1 MAEGHLHIVKN
12 GTTLQQRQS
21 GVLPPPLRML
31 RDRAERHFGARLKA
45 VFEQVD
51 DTFFD
56 LADRSDNS
64 RQQTLYFDAMR
75 LIRFERKNIESGFQN
90 SLELAF
96 DSLVDAEAA
105 ERRQQRQQK
114 NTAFEL
120 ADGEEL
126 EEIIALD
133 AMVSRADEGNRQQLQ
148 VLATRLESLTGASVS
163 LKDNPL
169 GPDTVCDTFFRAT
182 ADLDIGIRSKL
193 VLLKLFE
200 RHVVSPLGDFLSQSN
215 QLLQELGV
223 LPDLEKRQG
232 AEAQPIRTQLQKQP
246 VENGRHPGD
255 FLDRDSLQQQQKN
268 YGRLVSQLNTVMARH
283 WQQGDEENNGKL
295 PELPEAAPAEVLK
308 AVGQLEVSGVSS
320 LLERIQQQLANGDHP
335 MSLGSTERGLVH
347 LVDGLFDHIC
357 ADMSF
362 PPTLEAQMAELQ
374 IAIAKAALS
383 DSGFFDKQR
392 HPARRLFNEIVQ
404 AAQGFTDSEDLDN
417 DPLYPHIDQALQQLL
432 GCASSPVRLTQ
443 ALTELVSVT
452 EKQRR
457 QALSREQHLLE
468 DEQASSQL
476 HHSYNAVKQL
486 LHDGM
491 VGRIVPKVVVT
502 FAEQAWCKVLFL
514 NHLREGAESAQWRR
528 AKAMFEQVL
537 ECCGGNGGAEE
548 TSGVELAANI
558 RSKLAEI
565 ALDPYQTEH
574 LVRDLEKLLTTE
586 SSARDSEADAVAVE
600 QVYPA
605 IPGEQKT
612 LMPGDA
618 LPDMKQLGDTIEE
631 HFLHDAESIPA
642 GCWVEFST
650 PRGGLR
656 ARYIGA
662 AGPQNIHIFVDRQGH
677 KVAAGNSRQLA
688 HLLKNNQLVIIDNSP
703 LFDRALAAVIDT
715 MRQQ

>member
-31 RDRAERHFGARLKA
+31 RDRAERHFSTRLKA

-75 LIRFERKNIESGFQN
+75 LIRFERKNIESSFQN

-96 DSLVDAEAA
+96 DSLVDSEAA

-114 NTAFEL
+114 NSAFEL
-120 ADGEEL
+120 ADGDEL

-148 VLATRLESLTGASVS
+148 TLATRLESLTGESVS

-182 ADLDIGIRSKL
+182 ADLEVGIRSKL

-232 AEAQPIRTQLQKQP
+232 AEAQPIRSQPQKTLL
-246 VENGRHPGD
+246 ENGRHPGD

-268 YGRLVSQLNTVMARH
+268 YGRLVSQLNSVMARH
-283 WQQGDEENNGKL
+283 WQQGEEENNGKL

-308 AVGQLEVSGVSS
+308 AVGQLEISGVSS
-320 LLERIQQQLANGDHP
+320 LLERIQQQLASGSHP

-357 ADMSF
+357 ADESF
-362 PPTLEAQMAELQ
+362 PPTLETQMAELQ

-404 AAQGFTDSEDLDN
+404 AAQGFTGAEDLDN
-417 DPLYPHIDQALQQLL
+417 DSLYPHISQALQQLL
-432 GCASSPVRLTQ
+432 NCASSPVRLTQ

-491 VGRIVPKVVVT
+491 VGRTVPKVVVT

-528 AKAMFEQVL
+528 AKTMFEQVL
-537 ECCGGNGGAEE
+537 ECSLGNNGEQ
-548 TSGVELAANI
+548 TCGVELAANI

-574 LVRDLEKLLTTE
+574 LVRDLEKLLTLE
-586 SSARDSEADAVAVE
+586 SPEGRSTSDAVAVE

-618 LPDMKQLGDTIEE
+618 LPDMTQLGDTIEE

-642 GCWVEFST
+642 GCWVEFSV
-650 PRGGLR
+650 PGGGLR

-688 HLLKNNQLVIIDNSP
+688 HLLKKNQLVIIDNSP
-703 LFDRALAAVIDT
+703 LFDRALAAVIDN

>member
-12 GTTLQQRQS
+12 GTTLQPRQT

-31 RDRAERHFGARLKA
+31 RDRAERHFAARLKA

-75 LIRFERKNIESGFQN
+75 LIRFERKNIESAFQN

-96 DSLVDAEAA
+96 DSLVNSEAA
-105 ERRQQRQQK
+105 EKRQQRHQK
-114 NTAFEL
+114 NSAFEL
-120 ADGEEL
+120 ADGDEL

-148 VLATRLESLTGASVS
+148 ILATRLESLTGQGVS

-169 GPDTVCDTFFRAT
+169 GPDVVCDTFFRAT

-223 LPDLEKRQG
+223 LPELEKRQG
-232 AEAQPIRTQLQKQP
+232 AEAQPIRSKSKDSS
-246 VENGRHPGD
+246 RHPGD

-268 YGRLVSQLNTVMARH
+268 YGRLVGQLNSVMARQ
-283 WQQGDEENNGKL
+283 WQQSEDENNGKL
-295 PELPEAAPAEVLK
+295 PTLPEAAPAEVVK
-308 AVGQLEVSGVSS
+308 AVDQLEVTGVSS
-320 LLERIQQQLANGDHP
+320 LLERLQQQLAGGDHP

-347 LVDGLFDHIC
+347 LVDALFDHIC
-357 ADMSF
+357 ADQSL
-362 PPTLEAQMAELQ
+362 PPTLEKQMAELQ
-374 IAIAKAALS
+374 VAIAKAALS

-404 AAQGFTDSEDLDN
+404 AAQGYTESENLDS
-417 DPLYPHIDQALQQLL
+417 DPLYPHVSQALQQLL
-432 GCASSPVRLTQ
+432 RCACSPVRLTQ
-443 ALTELVSVT
+443 ALTELVSIT

-486 LHDGM
+486 LSQGM
-491 VGRIVPKVVVT
+491 AGHTLPKVVVT

-514 NHLREGAESAQWRR
+514 SHLREGSESTSWQR
-528 AKAMFEQVL
+528 AKGIFEQVL
-537 ECCGGNGGAEE
+537 NGCCAKGNRSCGDEAAE
-548 TSGVELAANI
+548 GLKLVANI

-574 LVRDLEKLLTTE
+574 LVRDLEKLLTAE
-586 SSARDSEADAVAVE
+586 SVADVADSETVVVE
-600 QVYPA
+600 QIYPA

-618 LPDMKQLGDTIEE
+618 LPSMEKLSDAIEE
-631 HFLHDAESIPA
+631 HFLHDAETIPT
-642 GCWVEFST
+642 GCWVEFSAS
-650 PRGGLR
+650 GSGFR
-656 ARYIGA
+656 ARYIGS

-688 HLLKNNQLVIIDNSP
+688 HLLKNNQLIVIDNSP
-703 LFDRALAAVIDT
+703 LFDRALAAVIDS